1 LNPYIEMK
9 MTKSAGKT
17 ALKPKTTVKSKT
29 STTSAAPAPVA
40 PPPPPPTPVAAAVPA
55 PIVAAPKPTPAPAPK
70 APGAE
75 TSPSPAITT
84 IDVKFDVGFGNS
96 VFVRGQ
102 GSGLTWDHGV
112 PLVCVDAKTW
122 RWSGEAKDPIKFKV
136 LINDSIWSAGNDITV
151 IPGQKVEVAPEF
163 A

>member
-9 MTKSAGKT
+9 MTKSAAKT

-29 STTSAAPAPVA
+29 STTSAATAPVA
-40 PPPPPPTPVAAAVPA
+40 SPPPTPVPVAVAGPVA
-55 PIVAAPKPTPAPAPK
+55 PTPTPKPAPAPAPK
-70 APGAE
+70 AAAAPITPTPE
-75 TSPSPAITT
+75 LTT

-122 RWSGEAKDPIKFKV
+122 RWSGEVKDPIKFKV

-151 IPGQKVEVAPEF
+151 TPGQKVEVAPQF